1 MKSRYFKIIA
11 YRLADGETV
20 ISLRQ
25 MALTVR
31 HAPQTAKEFIRKKG
45 VKPWKVRMPNRNV
58 AEAIPLSLAVAYWKY
73 LEESGKGNQFTKLGQ
88 QLISD

>member
-1 MKSRYFKIIA
+1 MP
-11 YRLADGETV
+11 GTV
-20 ISLRQ
+20 
-25 MALTVR
+25 T
-31 HAPQTAKEFIRKKG
+31 H
-45 VKPWKVRMPNRNV
+45 NV